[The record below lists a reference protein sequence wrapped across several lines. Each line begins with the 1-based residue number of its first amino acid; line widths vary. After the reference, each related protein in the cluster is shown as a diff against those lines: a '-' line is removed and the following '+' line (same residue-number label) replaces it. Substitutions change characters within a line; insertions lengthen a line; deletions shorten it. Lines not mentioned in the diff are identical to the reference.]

1 MYAVWANGTGI
12 SLRSYG
18 TLSGPML
25 AAMNAI
31 VSWSNQAPFGMPVEP
46 VVHTTTAASLADVA
60 AQPVTGAAAPGRSR
74 AAAGVRT
81 GQRAISGTWSG
92 ASVTI
97 TAGSHWAMMC
107 SVSVTPSRGLI

>member
-31 VSWSNQAPFGMPVEP
+31 VSWSNHAPFGMPVEP
-46 VVHTTTAASLADVA
+46 VVHTTTAGSSAETAS
-60 AQPVTGAAAPGRSR
+60 QPVTGAAVLSSAFPLAQTSRPR

-81 GQRAISGTWSG
+81 GQRAISGTRSG

-97 TAGSHWAMMC
+97 TAGSHWAMM
-107 SVSVTPSRGLI
+107 